1 MFAVLMFIDMGIFS
15 IMAYFYKYVD
25 YNDLKR
31 NHKNDNDDQEMSTR
45 QFDNGVDNG
54 GYSGSGSTN
63 M

>member
-31 NHKNDNDDQEMSTR
+31 NTR
-45 QFDNGVDNG
+45 TTTTSQTTSANGDHSCSG
-54 GYSGSGSTN
+54 GPLG
-63 M
+63 